1 MEMAVDFS
9 LYRGCFDNNRF
20 TDSDSPTENH

>member
-9 LYRGCFDNNRF
+9 LYRGCFDHYRF
-20 TDSDSPTENH
+20 ADSDSPAENR